1 LKLLVA
7 VCHKTVLRF
16 TTQGAIILHLVK
28 ATAKSLFVKCE
39 SFKYFQPC
47 AVLPFSSTRAMATTP
62 AKWVVIIA
70 IDFYVDPR
78 RRLEGCV
85 NDGEDFHSWL
95 KNNYHPVNVTKL
107 FAVSTDDPAQKTPLG
122 DAVSWPTY
130 ENVTGRLKEITKSA
144 NPGDF
149 VYVHY
154 SGHGTLRPTTAREY
168 RENDGTDAALVLFDV
183 KNEIR
188 YLKGIELAT
197 LLDDMVLKQLKLTVV
212 LDCCHSGSITR
223 NSYAVYV
230 HVRGIPWD
238 PTKTLANPLPALVE
252 AQSLAPAKKGYRNG
266 ETDQHWLLRPEG
278 YTLIAGCGPHEIAG
292 ECRGEDGR
300 IHGVFSYFL
309 LGVLATALNERLD
322 ITYGCI
328 HRQLLAKF
336 HVRLPRQ
343 HPILLGNKSAVFMHP
358 RVHQRE
364 AHSSCNVVKAS
375 GTDQIWLNVGHAH
388 GVCLGDVFVIQSVD
402 FHALE
407 NPKDS
412 KDTNKIRI
420 KAVHALQSQ
429 AELIASASE
438 GASIR
443 AGWYAT
449 LVLRSNPKAQ
459 IRLLNGVSKSLQD
472 LIAASMWLQVVEK
485 AQANLTAL
493 MLQVEISGRNRY
505 AILDGSGQ
513 YIPHLPQVSTS
524 SEHAVRQ
531 VVETLEHLT
540 KFASIENLG
549 NLSNLSNNSLSDSDF
564 SIELKAEDDLG
575 QNLVL
580 GNRLNLEEGSKL
592 KVTFRNNT
600 NMPLNFTVLNLR
612 PLRGIKKIYPSIDRG
627 DWKVVQPQSTQ
638 GDITFSGVVWFKVK
652 MSIPDIIKAEEC
664 SEIEDIFKMFV
675 TTRPTS
681 FAVLELSELPELC
694 EQVSRPSRSPAS
706 TTFSAFLHD
715 LTVGRESGHVRRGE
729 PGGSGERWACR
740 NVVVTTKRK
749 GVPENSMEW

>member
-1 LKLLVA
+1 M
-7 VCHKTVLRF
+7 
-16 TTQGAIILHLVK
+16 TTL
-28 ATAKSLFVKCE
+28 
-39 SFKYFQPC
+39 
-47 AVLPFSSTRAMATTP
+47 P

-70 IDFYVDPR
+70 IDFYVDPS

-85 NDGEDFHSWL
+85 NDGEELHSWL
-95 KNNYHPVNVTKL
+95 NNNYHPVNITKL
-107 FAVSTDDPAQKTPLG
+107 FAVNNGDPAQKSPLG
-122 DAVSWPTY
+122 DSVTWPTY
-130 ENVTGRLKEITKSA
+130 ENVIGILKEITQSA

-154 SGHGTLRPTTAREY
+154 SGHGTLRPTTAEEY
-168 RENDGTDAALVLFDV
+168 RECDGTDAALVLFDV

-197 LLDDMVLKQLKLTVV
+197 LFDDMVLKQLKLTVV

-223 NSYAVYV
+223 NSHAVYI

-238 PTKTLANPLPALVE
+238 ATKTLANPLPALVE
-252 AQSLAPAKKGYRNG
+252 AQSLALAKKGYRDG

-278 YTLIAGCGPHEIAG
+278 YTLIAGCGPNEIAG

-300 IHGVFSYFL
+300 IHGVLSYFL
-309 LGVLATALNERLD
+309 LGILAAALNERLE

-328 HRQLLAKF
+328 HRQLLAKV
-336 HVRLPRQ
+336 HVLIPRQ
-343 HPILLGNKSAVFMHP
+343 HPILLGNKSAVFMRP
-358 RVHQRE
+358 QVHQRE
-364 AHSSCNVVKAS
+364 ACSSCNVVKAS

-388 GVCLGDVFVIQSVD
+388 GVCLGDVFAIQSVN
-402 FHALE
+402 FHALK
-407 NPKDS
+407 NPNTCKN
-412 KDTNKIRI
+412 TNKIRI
-420 KAVHALQSQ
+420 KAVYALQSQ
-429 AELIASASE
+429 ADLIASASE

-449 LVLRSNPKAQ
+449 LVFRSNLKAQ
-459 IRLLNGVSKSLQD
+459 IRILDGVSKDLQD
-472 LIAASMWLQVVEK
+472 LIAASMWLQVVEE
-485 AQANLTAL
+485 AQANLTTP
-493 MLQVEISGRNRY
+493 MLQVEISERNHY

-513 YIPHLPQVSTS
+513 YISHLPQVTTS
-524 SEHAVRQ
+524 SEHGLRQ
-531 VVETLEHLT
+531 VLETLEHLT
-540 KFASIENLG
+540 KFATVENLA
-549 NLSNLSNNSLSDSDF
+549 NLSNLSNNSLLDSDF
-564 SIELKAEDDLG
+564 SIELKAEDVLG
-575 QNLVL
+575 QNLVQ

-638 GDITFSGVVWFKVK
+638 GDISFSGMVWFKVK

-681 FAVLELSELPELC
+681 FAVLELPELC
-694 EQVSRPSRSPAS
+694 EQPSRSSRSPNS
-706 TTFSAFLHD
+706 TIFSAFLHD
-715 LTVGRESGHVRRGE
+715 LTVGRESGHVRTGE

-740 NVVVTTKRK
+740 NFVVTTKRK
-749 GVPENSMEW
+749 GLPGNNM